1 KITAA
6 SKLAEAGVRVNE
18 CDLEH
23 YRQQARMDVRRA
35 FFVAMLARDAGYII
49 DDDLDR
55 LNKGIDG
62 IEKKLRKNDPSV
74 EDIDLLRL
82 QVLRDGIRA
91 RAGEAPKGE
100 RYAMAALR
108 FYTGVQTAFDIPD
121 EPLKRPDIVIAP
133 LVRYLT

>member
-1 KITAA
+1 PAFSADLNGTLPLFTFGKITAA
-6 SKLAEAGVRVNE
+6 RQIAEAGVRVNE
-18 CDLEH
+18 WDLEH

-35 FFVAMLARDAGYII
+35 FFGAMLARDAGYII
-49 DDDLDR
+49 DDVLDR

-91 RAGEAPKGE
+91 RA
-100 RYAMAALR
+100 
-108 FYTGVQTAFDIPD
+108 
-121 EPLKRPDIVIAP
+121 
-133 LVRYLT
+133 